1 MESSIWELEKRAE
14 IHMNKN
20 NRTIMNVLSKIH
32 LAKLPVNAKYQLN
45 DVFSSTNE
53 GVILIH
59 SVLPKN

>member
-1 MESSIWELEKRAE
+1 
-14 IHMNKN
+14 MNKN
-20 NRTIMNVLSKIH
+20 NRAIMNVLSKIH